1 MRFLSWLLKSGQ
13 NMIALAL
20 EYKMK
25 LAAIYPCSF
34 INIYN
39 SSYITPFC
47 VFFLQIL
54 KDFNWTR
61 LIKV

>member
-1 MRFLSWLLKSGQ
+1 
-13 NMIALAL
+13 MIALAL

-34 INIYN
+34 INIYS